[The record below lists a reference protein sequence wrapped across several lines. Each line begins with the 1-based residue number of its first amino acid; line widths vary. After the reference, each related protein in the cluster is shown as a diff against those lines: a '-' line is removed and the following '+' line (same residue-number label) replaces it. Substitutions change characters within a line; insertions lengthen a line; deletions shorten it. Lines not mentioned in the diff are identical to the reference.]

1 MSWGNDGDQFGGGR
15 SRIEVAGSGMLRI
28 VLLFGSVA
36 IALALIIAPVLDK
49 GSNADFAEVDGQYG
63 VDMMRTGTIGSRG
76 TTYTIHRSVL
86 QSSPNSV
93 CIMRSNGTSS
103 GDC

>member
-1 MSWGNDGDQFGGGR
+1 MFLGNDRDQLGGGR
-15 SRIEVAGSGMLRI
+15 SRIEIASSGMLRV

-36 IALALIIAPVLDK
+36 VALALILAPVLDNSIN
-49 GSNADFAEVDGQYG
+49 GFLARNDDMQG
-63 VDMMRTGTIGSRG
+63 VDMMRTGTIGTRS
-76 TTYTIHRSVL
+76 TTYTIRRSVL
-86 QSSPNSV
+86 QSGPNSV

>member
-1 MSWGNDGDQFGGGR
+1 MSLGNGRDQLGGGR
-15 SRIEVAGSGMLRI
+15 SRIEIASNGMLRV

-36 IALALIIAPVLDK
+36 VALALILAPILDN
-49 GSNADFAEVDGQYG
+49 GVDHYLARSDAVQGI
-63 VDMMRTGTIGSRG
+63 DMMRTGTIGTRS
-76 TTYTIHRSVL
+76 TTYTIRKSVL
-86 QSSPNSV
+86 QAGPNSV

>member
-1 MSWGNDGDQFGGGR
+1 
-15 SRIEVAGSGMLRI
+15 MLRV

-36 IALALIIAPVLDK
+36 VALALILAPVLDN
-49 GSNADFAEVDGQYG
+49 GVNGFLARNDDRQG
-63 VDMMRTGTIGSRG
+63 VDMMRTGTIGTRA
-76 TTYTIHRSVL
+76 HLHDPQERPAV
-86 QSSPNSV
+86 SPNSV